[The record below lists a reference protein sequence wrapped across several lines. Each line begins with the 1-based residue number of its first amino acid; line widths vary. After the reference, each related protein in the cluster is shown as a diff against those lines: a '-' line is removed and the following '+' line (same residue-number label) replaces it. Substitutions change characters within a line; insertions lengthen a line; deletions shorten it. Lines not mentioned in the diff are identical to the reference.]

1 MGDKSVGCEVGWLVV
16 VLGGFKEAA
25 DVLGGSKEEATGDD
39 ASVDAGDNTM
49 SVVVVMKP
57 SPCRLDVVVVVGAA
71 LAALDGALDKEVV
84 VLLRSTAD

>member
-1 MGDKSVGCEVGWLVV
+1 MGCEVGWLVDV
-16 VLGGFKEAA
+16 SGGLKEAA
-25 DVLGGSKEEATGDD
+25 DVLGGSKEEVTSDD
-39 ASVDAGDNTM
+39 AGVDAGDNTM

-57 SPCRLDVVVVVGAA
+57 SPCGLDVVVGGGAV